1 MNKTFDNA
9 ERHRYYGLRV
19 GDIVNLRNIDSTVV
33 YKNVEVIAYGAG
45 DNNRIEVRLV
55 NGSTTDWVA
64 EWCDIV
70 TKVEDRNINIED
82 INTKTKESIEDDEI
96 IEKVAKELTSGI
108 DGTDNIE
115 TLYNFGSLGL
125 RSAKELVTA
134 FYNGIKKELIK

>member
-19 GDIVNLRNIDSTVV
+19 GDIVNLRNIDGTIV
-33 YKNVEVIAYGAG
+33 YKNVEVIAYGS
-45 DNNRIEVRLV
+45 DNNRIEVRLAH
-55 NGSTTDWVA
+55 GSTTEWVA

-82 INTKTKESIEDDEI
+82 INVKTKDSEKDDEI

-125 RSAKELVTA
+125 RTAKELVTA
-134 FYNGIKKELIK
+134 FYNGIKKELIT